1 MAPMCGP
8 LHPGI
13 EREKRTNCC
22 GSRIVRLHRWKYHR
36 PAILGSKKIHPLML
50 RGCHFAEL
58 CTLVG
63 RSTRPALGCGSRSS
77 QLHTNDRCVPY
88 FSPGP
93 SSGIRRPTMY
103 HVVLSVFTYQQ
114 HFFLGQSVRTVCRH
128 PSRNATNSRR
138 TGSFPCL
145 R

>member
-103 HVVLSVFTYQQ
+103 HVVLSVLRTCNIFS
-114 HFFLGQSVRTVCRH
+114 SVSLSELCVAIL
-128 PSRNATNSRR
+128 PATLLILAAQAR
-138 TGSFPCL
+138 FPA
-145 R
+145 